1 MTPSEAKAILET
13 AFKTAWGNTTPIAW
27 GNTTPPMPDANWVRF
42 TIIHADSELRSW
54 SGNVGNY
61 DRRGIIFVQIF
72 VPLGSGTRSA
82 SDLSLMVMNILE
94 GKTFGVLTTGAASM
108 LEVGQG
114 DDAKD
119 QTQVRITFA
128 YDEQKAL

>member
-1 MTPSEAKAILET
+1 
-13 AFKTAWGNTTPIAW
+13 
-27 GNTTPPMPDANWVRF
+27 
-42 TIIHADSELRSW
+42 
-54 SGNVGNY
+54 
-61 DRRGIIFVQIF
+61 
-72 VPLGSGTRSA
+72 
-82 SDLSLMVMNILE
+82 MVMNILE